1 MIEPINITYSGI
13 DNPIEAK
20 SAEWDM
26 SEDGNIIIPSITTTL
41 DMESTQDDLDAEIA
55 NIIQSYKDNL

>member
-26 SEDGNIIIPSITTTL
+26 SEDGNIIIPSITTTG
-41 DMESTQDDLDAEIA
+41 DMGSTKEDLDALIQEVIQGYEA
-55 NIIQSYKDNL
+55 N